1 MFRATKVGITG
12 GIAMTDPGWTGWNT
26 VVSVLVALIPAL
38 FRFREV
44 LLKSQD
50 LVTEIAGI
58 IVLMGGLVLYAETMP
73 QWLQLQAQMAKMGL
87 EVEGLQ
93 MMFFGSLGLM
103 TLGGLLTLFGLLG
116 RLSGGI
122 KHK

>member
-1 MFRATKVGITG
+1 
-12 GIAMTDPGWTGWNT
+12 MTDPASWIGSNT
-26 VVSVLVALIPAL
+26 IVTLLLALIPAL
-38 FRFREV
+38 FRFREI
-44 LLKSQD
+44 LLKQQD

-93 MMFFGSLGLM
+93 ILFFGSLGLM

-116 RLSGGI
+116 RLSGGM
-122 KHK
+122 KRK

>member
-1 MFRATKVGITG
+1 
-12 GIAMTDPGWTGWNT
+12 MTDPASWIGSNT
-26 VVSVLVALIPAL
+26 IVTLLLALIPAL
-38 FRFREV
+38 FRFREI
-44 LLKSQD
+44 LLKQQD

-73 QWLQLQAQMAKMGL
+73 QWLQIQAQMAKMGL

-93 MMFFGSLGLM
+93 MLFFGSLGLM

-116 RLSGGI
+116 RIMGGM
-122 KHK
+122 KRK

>member
-1 MFRATKVGITG
+1 MIRATKVGITG
-12 GIAMTDPGWTGWNT
+12 GSAMTDPGWTGWNT

-73 QWLQLQAQMAKMGL
+73 HWLQLQAQMAKMGL

-93 MMFFGSLGLM
+93 MVFFGSLGLM

-116 RLSGGI
+116 RLSGGM
-122 KHK
+122 KRK

>member
-12 GIAMTDPGWTGWNT
+12 GSAMTDPGWTGWNT

-93 MMFFGSLGLM
+93 MLFFGSLGLM

-122 KHK
+122 KRK